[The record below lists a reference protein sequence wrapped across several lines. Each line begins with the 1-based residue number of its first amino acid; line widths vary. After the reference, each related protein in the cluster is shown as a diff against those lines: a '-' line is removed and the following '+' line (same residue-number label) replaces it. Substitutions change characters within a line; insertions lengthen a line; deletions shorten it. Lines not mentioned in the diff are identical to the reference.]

1 LQAEDTHS
9 VASLLKLYLREL
21 PEPLL
26 TFSLSPAF
34 LAAAVAYRTDPSRG
48 LGLIQTAVSHLPLG
62 NAVVLRYLCQFLSEV
77 VAKSDV
83 NKMTLPNIATV
94 FAPNFLASHVRI
106 YLPLPWAT
114 R

>member
-1 LQAEDTHS
+1 MHS

-26 TFSLSPAF
+26 TYSLSPAF
-34 LAAAVAYRTDPSRG
+34 LAAAATYRKDPASG
-48 LGLIQTAVSHLPLG
+48 MDKIQSAVSRLPLG
-62 NAVVLRYLCQFLSEV
+62 NAVVLRYLCQFLAEV

-94 FAPNFLASHVRI
+94 FAPNFLASSVR
-106 YLPLPWAT
+106 
-114 R
+114 